1 MDWTYNVR
9 ASKENPIE
17 LWLEFEKEETCEC
30 RLILNLLPEGS
41 VAGIFK
47 TYIVSE
53 EEMRKGAIVLDED
66 TTFLLSAS
74 LEMKGQGQIT
84 IGGLHQR
91 LTRFQFGKFVLGG
104 GILHDSKRQEI
115 NYFFYPGDFKP
126 PLSVYFSGFR
136 PAEGFEGFG
145 MMKGMGTPFLLF
157 SDPQIGRAHV

>member
-1 MDWTYNVR
+1 M
-9 ASKENPIE
+9 
-17 LWLEFEKEETCEC
+17 EFEKEETCEC

-66 TTFLLSAS
+66 MTFLLAAS

-115 NYFFYPGDFKP
+115 NYFFYPVHILILG
-126 PLSVYFSGFR
+126 
-136 PAEGFEGFG
+136 
-145 MMKGMGTPFLLF
+145 LLR
-157 SDPQIGRAHV
+157 IYLNI